1 VCPLPTG
8 DYTPRM
14 NRDSLNRE
22 EESIADPPP
31 GLPTPKSWE
40 KEGSEAGPDLL
51 ICKARFD
58 TLINPRTRASMV
70 RTVLETPDWVN
81 IVAITKDRR
90 FVVVRQ
96 YRFGPARVTTEIPGG
111 VIDPGEGHEEAAR
124 RELREETGYTS
135 NKWTLLGWVEPN
147 PAFHDNL
154 CYHWLA
160 EECELTD
167 ECEPDP
173 GEDIGVTALDEE
185 ELKRE
190 VNEGR
195 LRHSLAL
202 SGLSRVVDLWS
213 LGG

>member
-1 VCPLPTG
+1 
-8 DYTPRM
+8 M
-14 NRDSLNRE
+14 NRDSLNRDQ
-22 EESIADPPP
+22 ESIADAPP
-31 GLPTPKSWE
+31 GLPTPKVWE
-40 KEGSEAGPDLL
+40 KVESTEGPDLM

-58 TLINPRTRASMV
+58 TLINPRTQASMV

-81 IVAITKDRR
+81 IVAITKERR
-90 FVVVRQ
+90 FIVVRQ
-96 YRFGPARVTTEIPGG
+96 FRFGPGRVTTEIPGG

-135 NKWTLLGWVEPN
+135 SKWKLLGWVEPN

-167 ECEPDP
+167 EVELDP
-173 GEDIGVTALDEE
+173 GEDIGVIALGQE

-190 VNEGR
+190 VSEGR

-202 SGLSRVVDLWS
+202 SGLSRVLDLWS
-213 LGG
+213 LDD